1 MAEEYKK
8 AKFKFLKDYKD
19 VAKKGDVKVGR
30 WKKDWKNVELFT
42 FNQLG
47 VVTRKFYVPM
57 DELGK
62 TMNKIED
69 VTPKPETKPTGG
81 GTKPKPDTTGNTTD
95 ENVEDDTNGGG
106 KGKLAQMFTKKNI
119 IIGSIIFVALV
130 VGYNVMKKGKG
141 KRK

>member
-19 VAKKGDVKVGR
+19 VAKKGDIKVGR
-30 WKKDWKNVELFT
+30 WKKDWENVEVFT

-57 DELGK
+57 KSLGDIMTK
-62 TMNKIED
+62 VED
-69 VTPKPETKPTGG
+69 VKPKPETKPI
-81 GTKPKPDTTGNTTD
+81 PDTSGNVTD
-95 ENVEDDTNGGG
+95 ENIEDDTNGSG
-106 KGKLAQMFTKKNI
+106 KGKFAQMFTKKNI

-141 KRK
+141 KSY